1 MPSTPADPLA
11 GSSDRSAAA
20 PAVPTAAARRPTVL
34 PGLLLALAVSGACLA
49 LTHVAPTLP
58 ALLLAIALGTAAR
71 AAGWLPPVLD
81 AGLAWT
87 SRHVLRAGVV
97 MLGLQLS
104 VGDLLRL
111 GVREVAVLLV
121 TVAATFS
128 ITLWL
133 GRRWRVGRAL
143 TLLVA
148 TGFSICGAAAVAAM
162 SPVADAE
169 DDDVATAVALVTVY
183 GSLAMLLIPVIA
195 GAAGLSDRTAGL
207 WAGMSVHEVAQV
219 VAAAGTVSA
228 AALTVA
234 VVAKLARVVLLAPL
248 VAGVGVVRRRSA
260 DRQASGAEPG
270 GGGSR
275 PVDAPLVDAGPRA
288 AGTAGTGTPAAV
300 RPDDRRPRTP
310 VVPLF
315 VVGFLVAVLVRSAGL
330 VPDVV
335 LPAVKPVTTLA
346 LGAAMVALGT
356 QIHLRRLVRTGGRAL
371 VLGGAAT
378 LVAAGVSLG
387 GLLLVG

>member
-1 MPSTPADPLA
+1 VHLA
-11 GSSDRSAAA
+11 PPR
-20 PAVPTAAARRPTVL
+20 PVVAVA
-34 PGLLLALAVSGACLA
+34 PGLLVTLVVSGLCLA
-49 LTHVAPTLP
+49 LTQVAPALP

-71 AAGWLPPVLD
+71 SFGWLPPALD

-97 MLGLQLS
+97 LLGLQLS

-111 GVREVAVLLV
+111 GGREVVVLLV
-121 TVAATFS
+121 TVAATFTS
-128 ITLWL
+128 TLWL
-133 GRRWRVGRAL
+133 GRRWGVGRAL

-162 SPVADAE
+162 SPVAEAE
-169 DDDVATAVALVTVY
+169 EDDVATAVALVTVY
-183 GSLAMLLIPVIA
+183 GSLAIVLLPLIA
-195 GAAGLSDRTAGL
+195 GGLGLDDRTAGL

-248 VAGVGVVRRRSA
+248 VAGTGVVRRRRA
-260 DRQASGAEPG
+260 G
-270 GGGSR
+270 
-275 PVDAPLVDAGPRA
+275 VDAADGAGAGRA
-288 AGTAGTGTPAAV
+288 A
-300 RPDDRRPRTP
+300 RPPL
-310 VVPLF
+310 VPLF
-315 VVGFLVAVLVRSAGL
+315 VVGFLVAVLIRSAGL
-330 VPDVV
+330 VPDAVV
-335 LPAVKPVTTLA
+335 PTIKPVTTLL

-371 VLGGAAT
+371 ALGGAAT

-387 GLLLVG
+387 GLALVG

>member
-1 MPSTPADPLA
+1 MTDL
-11 GSSDRSAAA
+11 RTRVLRAA
-20 PAVPTAAARRPTVL
+20 PAPRTAVL
-34 PGLLLALAVSGACLA
+34 PGVLLALVVSGGCLA
-49 LTHVAPTLP
+49 LTRLAPTVP

-71 AAGWLPPVLD
+71 SAGWLPPVLD

-87 SRHVLRAGVV
+87 ARHVLRAGVV
-97 MLGLQLS
+97 LLGLQLS

-111 GVREVAVLLV
+111 GGREVLVLLV
-121 TVAATFS
+121 TVATTFTV
-128 ITLWL
+128 TLRL
-133 GRRWRVGRAL
+133 GRCWRVGRAL

-162 SPVADAE
+162 SPVADAD
-169 DDDVATAVALVTVY
+169 DDDVATAVALVTLY
-183 GSLAMLLIPVIA
+183 GSLAMLLVPAVA

-228 AALTVA
+228 TALTVA

-248 VAGVGVVRRRSA
+248 VAGAGVVRRRH
-260 DRQASGAEPG
+260 
-270 GGGSR
+270 GS
-275 PVDAPLVDAGPRA
+275 
-288 AGTAGTGTPAAV
+288 AGTANDGGAGRV
-300 RPDDRRPRTP
+300 RTP

-315 VVGFLVAVLVRSAGL
+315 VVGFLVAVLVRSAGA
-330 VPDVV
+330 VPAAV

-371 VLGGAAT
+371 ALGAAAT

-387 GLLLVG
+387 GLLLLG